1 MPGDVFGIEV
11 DGAEGSMC
19 VAFRLI
25 VKVGRAGIAALAA
38 RGDGQRTYL
47 GPELHDRHKAVAA

>member
-1 MPGDVFGIEV
+1 
-11 DGAEGSMC
+11 MC